1 MISVYKV
8 HVLLFLVFFSL
19 CNVLL
24 APPPSSLFII
34 IVIIIISLL
43 CSLRI

>member
-8 HVLLFLVFFSL
+8 HVLLFLGFFSL